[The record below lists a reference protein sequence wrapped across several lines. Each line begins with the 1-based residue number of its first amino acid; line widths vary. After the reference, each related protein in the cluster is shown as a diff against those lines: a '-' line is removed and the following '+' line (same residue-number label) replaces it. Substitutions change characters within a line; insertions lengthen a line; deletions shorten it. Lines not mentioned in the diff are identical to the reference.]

1 MMETL
6 LICSSLTIQLHKF
19 VVNYSFFFSVFILL
33 KKYLGLMDHLLVLR
47 NPNLPKVK
55 TNGIF
60 NTDLLLFQYWL
71 LELVWNGSIHYV
83 TKAEN
88 FK

>member
-1 MMETL
+1 
-6 LICSSLTIQLHKF
+6 
-19 VVNYSFFFSVFILL
+19 
-33 KKYLGLMDHLLVLR
+33 MDHLLVLR

-71 LELVWNGSIHYV
+71 LELVWIGSIHYV

>member
-1 MMETL
+1 
-6 LICSSLTIQLHKF
+6 
-19 VVNYSFFFSVFILL
+19 
-33 KKYLGLMDHLLVLR
+33 MDHLLVLR

-71 LELVWNGSIHYV
+71 LEMVWIGSIHYV

-88 FK
+88 FKYYLSKTNQYFLRFSINIS

>member
-1 MMETL
+1 
-6 LICSSLTIQLHKF
+6 
-19 VVNYSFFFSVFILL
+19 
-33 KKYLGLMDHLLVLR
+33 MDHLLVLR
-47 NPNLPKVK
+47 NPNLPKVN